1 MRTEQ
6 GGENIPYKQLPS
18 HQNKDIYTL
27 VKKDV
32 NNSETYINE
41 LLNHKTECHR
51 HWDTSFHRL
60 FEMRFLHIQ
69 DAESFLW
76 KDKSYFLGEREHLY
90 TWASQRVP
98 HLWIWEKLRSV
109 SCYWPSARCWVKFNE
124 FKNNQLNRSSLNT
137 HQHHSIG

>member
-41 LLNHKTECHR
+41 LLNHKTECPR

-60 FEMRFLHIQ
+60 FEMRFPHIQ
-69 DAESFLW
+69 DAESFL
-76 KDKSYFLGEREHLY
+76 
-90 TWASQRVP
+90 
-98 HLWIWEKLRSV
+98 
-109 SCYWPSARCWVKFNE
+109 
-124 FKNNQLNRSSLNT
+124 
-137 HQHHSIG
+137 